1 VSDWDRTA
9 DRHEMPSPAR
19 GEAFSDG
26 VFSIIII
33 TLLVLDLHVP
43 QKETLNGQSL
53 AAALLQ
59 QWPLYLA
66 YVLSFLQVG
75 VV

>member
-1 VSDWDRTA
+1 MASS
-9 DRHEMPSPAR
+9 PS
-19 GEAFSDG
+19 S
-26 VFSIIII
+26 SS